1 MKKILFISALA
12 LVACGNKT
20 GSNSWTLADSTQ
32 TVASQGKH
40 SAEYII
46 QRLDS
51 IYSSRIDSLCCSQHY
66 LAVYAQAHELSLRDG
81 TVILEANHWTQS
93 QDMPED
99 WSYTVES
106 IDQITD
112 SSAQA
117 TVTIHN
123 FDDQKVTLDLVY
135 EHDNWY
141 VDNFRSLYEGADY
154 DADGNKI
161 PGTDGVKEFNELK
174 SIMEYIQKPGE
185 TLDSEP
191 TPEPI
196 LRRSSLEE
204 AEEMSE
210 AAKRRQAE
218 EDDDD
223 GF

>member
-1 MKKILFISALA
+1 MKQIMIAALA
-12 LVACGNKT
+12 VLMLTACGNKT
-20 GSNSWTLADSTQ
+20 NSGGWLSADSTA
-32 TVASQGKH
+32 TNAGDKH
-40 SAEYII
+40 SAEYITL
-46 QRLDS
+46 RLDT
-51 IYSSRIDSLCCSQHY
+51 IYQLRDDSLCCSDHY
-66 LAVYAQAHELSLRDG
+66 RAIYAQAVQLSDG
-81 TVILEANHWTQS
+81 NVFLEADHWIQG
-93 QDMPED
+93 QDAPED
-99 WSYTVES
+99 WSYSIIGVEG
-106 IDQITD
+106 ITD
-112 SSAQA
+112 STAQA
-117 TVTIHN
+117 TVLIHS